1 MVAAQS
7 EVKAKGAGL
16 GSAGCDEDGSVARH
30 GPARR
35 VDLEQGASGSA
46 ARGDGKDGLTAI
58 HDETNDIGSSITNNI
73 CFETI

>member
-1 MVAAQS
+1 MVVAQS

-16 GSAGCDEDGSVARH
+16 GSVGGGDEDGSVARH

-46 ARGDGKDGLTAI
+46 ARGDRKDGLTAI
-58 HDETNDIGSSITNNI
+58 HDETNDIGSSIYY
-73 CFETI
+73 